1 MGFQQVEFEFPDE
14 DKNSKKDTTTIEI
27 EESSAEKIFETKKSN
42 KQKADVEEDNY
53 EVLDNEDEDEDEYE
67 DDDDIEIE
75 IIDDIPKRD
84 RNKTPSEPPED
95 VTKEELESY
104 SEKVRKRISHIS
116 KGYHDERRE
125 KEKALRERQELEK
138 FAQRLVE
145 ENKKLKSSE
154 AKSNKLLLEE
164 AKEKVNFEYNEA
176 KRKYKEAYELG
187 DTDKVLEA
195 QELLTTAKIRADKL
209 ANIKLDALQT
219 EIEPVQYQAEKY
231 TNVTPVDERAEAWRQ
246 ENTWFNTDIE
256 MTSYALGLHN
266 KLINDGVDPT
276 SDKYYEV
283 INTRMRKLFPEKFE
297 DQLVEEVEKPKRR
310 SNVVAPA
317 TRSTAPKK
325 IRLTATQVAIA
336 KRLGLS
342 NKQYAEQVAIDM
354 RKQEE
359 NG

>member
-14 DKNSKKDTTTIEI
+14 DKNTEKDTTTIEI
-27 EESSAEKIFETKKSN
+27 EESSAEKIFEDKKSN
-42 KQKADVEEDNY
+42 KPEVDVEEDND
-53 EVLDNEDEDEDEYE
+53 EVLDETNDDDGEDEEDV
-67 DDDDIEIE
+67 EIE
-75 IIDDIPKRD
+75 VIDDTPKKD
-84 RNKTPSEPPED
+84 RNKKPSARPED
-95 VTKEELESY
+95 VTKEELENY
-104 SEKVRKRISHIS
+104 SEKVRKRISHLS

-138 FAQRLVE
+138 FAQQLVE
-145 ENKKLKSSE
+145 QNKKLKGSE
-154 AKSNKLLLEE
+154 AESQKLLLEE
-164 AKEKVNFEYNEA
+164 AKEKIDFEYNDA

-195 QELLTTAKIRADKL
+195 QELLTTAKIKADKL
-209 ANIKLDALQT
+209 SNIKLDTLQT
-219 EIEPVQYQAEKY
+219 ETEPVQYETEKD

-266 KLINDGVDPT
+266 KLINDGVDPK
-276 SDKYYEV
+276 SDEYYET
-283 INTRMRKLFPEKFE
+283 INARMRKLFPENFE

-325 IRLTATQVAIA
+325 IRLTSTQVAIA

-354 RKQEE
+354 RKQ

>member
-14 DKNSKKDTTTIEI
+14 DKNTEKDTTTIEI
-27 EESSAEKIFETKKSN
+27 EESSAEKIFEDKKSN
-42 KQKADVEEDNY
+42 KPEVDVEEDND
-53 EVLDNEDEDEDEYE
+53 EVLDETNDDDGEDEEDV
-67 DDDDIEIE
+67 EIE
-75 IIDDIPKRD
+75 VVDDTPKKD
-84 RNKTPSEPPED
+84 RNKKPSARPED
-95 VTKEELESY
+95 VTKEELENY
-104 SEKVRKRISHIS
+104 SEKVRKRISHLS

-138 FAQRLVE
+138 FAQQLVE
-145 ENKKLKSSE
+145 QNKKLKGSE
-154 AKSNKLLLEE
+154 AESQKLLLEE
-164 AKEKVNFEYNEA
+164 AKEKIDFEYNDA

-195 QELLTTAKIRADKL
+195 QELLTTAKIKADKL
-209 ANIKLDALQT
+209 SNIKLDTLQT
-219 EIEPVQYQAEKY
+219 ETEPVQYETEKD

-266 KLINDGVDPT
+266 KLVNDGVDPK
-276 SDKYYEV
+276 SDEYYET
-283 INTRMRKLFPEKFE
+283 INARMRKLFPENFE

-325 IRLTATQVAIA
+325 IRLTSTQVAIA

-354 RKQEE
+354 RKQ

>member
-14 DKNSKKDTTTIEI
+14 DKNTEKDTTTIEI
-27 EESSAEKIFETKKSN
+27 EESSAEKIFEDKKSN
-42 KQKADVEEDNY
+42 KPEVDVEEDND
-53 EVLDNEDEDEDEYE
+53 EVLDETNDGDDGEDV
-67 DDDDIEIE
+67 EIE
-75 IIDDIPKRD
+75 VIDDTPKKD
-84 RNKTPSEPPED
+84 RNKKPSARPED
-95 VTKEELESY
+95 VTKEELENY
-104 SEKVRKRISHIS
+104 SEKVRNRISHLS

-138 FAQRLVE
+138 FAQQLVE
-145 ENKKLKSSE
+145 QNKKLKGSE
-154 AKSNKLLLEE
+154 AESQKLLLEE
-164 AKEKVNFEYNEA
+164 AKEKIDFEYNDA

-195 QELLTTAKIRADKL
+195 QELLTTARIKADKL
-209 ANIKLDALQT
+209 SNIKLDTLQT
-219 EIEPVQYQAEKY
+219 ETEPVQYEAEKY

-266 KLINDGVDPT
+266 KLINDGVDPK
-276 SDKYYEV
+276 SDEYYET
-283 INTRMRKLFPEKFE
+283 INARMRKLFPENFE

-325 IRLTATQVAIA
+325 IRLTSTQVAIA

-354 RKQEE
+354 RKQ

>member
-14 DKNSKKDTTTIEI
+14 DKNTEKDTTTIEI
-27 EESSAEKIFETKKSN
+27 EESSAEKIFEDKKSN
-42 KQKADVEEDNY
+42 KPEVDVEEDND
-53 EVLDNEDEDEDEYE
+53 EVLDETNDDDGEDEEDV
-67 DDDDIEIE
+67 EIE
-75 IIDDIPKRD
+75 VIDDTPKKD
-84 RNKTPSEPPED
+84 RNKKPSARPED
-95 VTKEELESY
+95 VTKEELENY
-104 SEKVRKRISHIS
+104 SEKVRKRISHLS

-138 FAQRLVE
+138 FAQQLVE
-145 ENKKLKSSE
+145 QNKKLKGSE
-154 AKSNKLLLEE
+154 AESQKLLLEE
-164 AKEKVNFEYNEA
+164 AKEKIDFEYNDA

-195 QELLTTAKIRADKL
+195 QELLTTAKIKADKL
-209 ANIKLDALQT
+209 SNIKLDTLQT
-219 EIEPVQYQAEKY
+219 ETEPVQYETEKD

-266 KLINDGVDPT
+266 KLINDGVDPK
-276 SDKYYEV
+276 SDEYYET
-283 INTRMRKLFPEKFE
+283 INARMRKLFPENFE

-354 RKQEE
+354 RKQ

>member
-14 DKNSKKDTTTIEI
+14 DKNTEKDTTTIEI
-27 EESSAEKIFETKKSN
+27 EESSAEKIFEDKKSN
-42 KQKADVEEDNY
+42 KPEVDVEEDND
-53 EVLDNEDEDEDEYE
+53 EVLDEAN
-67 DDDDIEIE
+67 DDDDGEDEEDVEIE
-75 IIDDIPKRD
+75 VIDDTPKKD
-84 RNKTPSEPPED
+84 RNKKPSTRPED
-95 VTKEELESY
+95 VTKEELENY
-104 SEKVRKRISHIS
+104 SEKVRKRISHLS

-138 FAQRLVE
+138 FAQQLVE
-145 ENKKLKSSE
+145 QNKKLKGSE
-154 AKSNKLLLEE
+154 AESQKLLLEE
-164 AKEKVNFEYNEA
+164 AKEKIDFEYNDA

-195 QELLTTAKIRADKL
+195 QELLTTAKIKADKL
-209 ANIKLDALQT
+209 DNIKLDALQT
-219 EIEPVQYQAEKY
+219 ETEPVQYQAEKD
-231 TNVTPVDERAEAWRQ
+231 TNVTQVDEKAEAWRQ

-266 KLINDGVDPT
+266 KLINDGVDPK
-276 SDKYYEV
+276 SDEYYET
-283 INTRMRKLFPEKFE
+283 INARMRKLFPENFE

-354 RKQEE
+354 RKQ

>member
-14 DKNSKKDTTTIEI
+14 DKNTEKDTTTIEI
-27 EESSAEKIFETKKSN
+27 EESSAEKIFEDKKSN
-42 KQKADVEEDNY
+42 KPEVDVEEDND
-53 EVLDNEDEDEDEYE
+53 EVLDETN
-67 DDDDIEIE
+67 DDDDGEDEEDVEIE
-75 IIDDIPKRD
+75 VVDDTPKKD
-84 RNKTPSEPPED
+84 RNKKPSARPED
-95 VTKEELESY
+95 VTKEELENY
-104 SEKVRKRISHIS
+104 SEKVRKRISHLS

-138 FAQRLVE
+138 FAQQLVE
-145 ENKKLKSSE
+145 QNKKLKGSE
-154 AKSNKLLLEE
+154 AESQKLLLEE
-164 AKEKVNFEYNEA
+164 AKEKIDFEYNDA

-195 QELLTTAKIRADKL
+195 QELLTTAKIKADKL
-209 ANIKLDALQT
+209 SNIKLDTLQT
-219 EIEPVQYQAEKY
+219 ETEPVQYETEKD

-266 KLINDGVDPT
+266 KLVNDGVDPK
-276 SDKYYEV
+276 SDEYYET
-283 INTRMRKLFPEKFE
+283 INARMRKLFPENFE

-354 RKQEE
+354 RKQ

>member
-14 DKNSKKDTTTIEI
+14 DKNTEKDTTTIEI
-27 EESSAEKIFETKKSN
+27 EESSAEKIFEDKKSN
-42 KQKADVEEDNY
+42 KPEVDVEEDND
-53 EVLDNEDEDEDEYE
+53 EVLDETNDYDGEDEEDV
-67 DDDDIEIE
+67 EIE
-75 IIDDIPKRD
+75 VIDDTPKKD
-84 RNKTPSEPPED
+84 RNKKPSARPED

-104 SEKVRKRISHIS
+104 SEKVRKRISHLS

-138 FAQRLVE
+138 FAQQLVE
-145 ENKKLKSSE
+145 QNKKLKGSE
-154 AKSNKLLLEE
+154 AESQKLLLEE
-164 AKEKVNFEYNEA
+164 AKEKIDFEYNDA

-195 QELLTTAKIRADKL
+195 QELLTTAKIKADKL
-209 ANIKLDALQT
+209 SNIKLDTLQT
-219 EIEPVQYQAEKY
+219 ETEPVQYETQKD

-266 KLINDGVDPT
+266 KLINDGVDPK
-276 SDKYYEV
+276 SDEYYET
-283 INTRMRKLFPEKFE
+283 INARMRKLFPENFE

-354 RKQEE
+354 RKQ

>member
-14 DKNSKKDTTTIEI
+14 DKNTEKDTTTIEI
-27 EESSAEKIFETKKSN
+27 EESSAEKIFEDKKSN
-42 KQKADVEEDNY
+42 KPEVDVEEDND
-53 EVLDNEDEDEDEYE
+53 EVLDETNDYDGEDEEDV
-67 DDDDIEIE
+67 EIE
-75 IIDDIPKRD
+75 VIDDTPKKD
-84 RNKTPSEPPED
+84 RNKKPSARPED
-95 VTKEELESY
+95 VTKEELENY
-104 SEKVRKRISHIS
+104 SEKVRKRISHLS

-138 FAQRLVE
+138 FAQQLVE
-145 ENKKLKSSE
+145 QNKKLKGSE
-154 AKSNKLLLEE
+154 AESQKLLLEE
-164 AKEKVNFEYNEA
+164 AKEKIDFEYNDA

-195 QELLTTAKIRADKL
+195 QELLTTAKIKADKL
-209 ANIKLDALQT
+209 SNIKLDTLQT
-219 EIEPVQYQAEKY
+219 ETEPVQYETEKD

-266 KLINDGVDPT
+266 KLINDGVDPK
-276 SDKYYEV
+276 SDEYYET
-283 INTRMRKLFPEKFE
+283 INARMRKLFPENFE

-354 RKQEE
+354 RKQ

>member
-14 DKNSKKDTTTIEI
+14 DKNTEKDTTTIEI
-27 EESSAEKIFETKKSN
+27 EESSAEKIFEDKKSN
-42 KQKADVEEDNY
+42 KPEVDVEEDND
-53 EVLDNEDEDEDEYE
+53 EVLDETNDYDGEDEEDV
-67 DDDDIEIE
+67 EIE
-75 IIDDIPKRD
+75 VVDDTPKKD
-84 RNKTPSEPPED
+84 RNKKPSARPED
-95 VTKEELESY
+95 VTKEELENY
-104 SEKVRKRISHIS
+104 SEKVRKRISHLS

-138 FAQRLVE
+138 FAQQLVE
-145 ENKKLKSSE
+145 QNKKLKGSE
-154 AKSNKLLLEE
+154 AESQKLLLEE
-164 AKEKVNFEYNEA
+164 AKEKIDFEYNDA

-195 QELLTTAKIRADKL
+195 QELLTTAKIKADKL
-209 ANIKLDALQT
+209 SNIKLDTLQT
-219 EIEPVQYQAEKY
+219 ETEPVQYETEKD

-266 KLINDGVDPT
+266 KLINDGVDPK
-276 SDKYYEV
+276 SDEYYET
-283 INTRMRKLFPEKFE
+283 INARMRKLFPENFE

-354 RKQEE
+354 RKQ

>member
-14 DKNSKKDTTTIEI
+14 DKNTEKDTTTIEI
-27 EESSAEKIFETKKSN
+27 EESSAEKIFEDKKSN
-42 KQKADVEEDNY
+42 KPEVDVEEDND
-53 EVLDNEDEDEDEYE
+53 EVLDETNDDDGEDEEDV
-67 DDDDIEIE
+67 EIE
-75 IIDDIPKRD
+75 VVDDTPKKD
-84 RNKTPSEPPED
+84 RNKKPSARPED
-95 VTKEELESY
+95 VTKEELENY
-104 SEKVRKRISHIS
+104 SEKVRKRISHLS

-138 FAQRLVE
+138 FAQQLVE
-145 ENKKLKSSE
+145 QNKKLKGSE
-154 AKSNKLLLEE
+154 AESQKLLLEE
-164 AKEKVNFEYNEA
+164 AKEKIDFEYNDA

-195 QELLTTAKIRADKL
+195 QELLTTAKIKADKL
-209 ANIKLDALQT
+209 SNIKLDTLQT
-219 EIEPVQYQAEKY
+219 ETEPVQYETEKD

-266 KLINDGVDPT
+266 KLINDGVDPK
-276 SDKYYEV
+276 SDEYYET
-283 INTRMRKLFPEKFE
+283 INARMRKLFPENFE

-325 IRLTATQVAIA
+325 IRLTSTQVAIA

-354 RKQEE
+354 RKQ

>member
-14 DKNSKKDTTTIEI
+14 DKNTEKDTTTIEI
-27 EESSAEKIFETKKSN
+27 EESSAEKIFEDKKSN
-42 KQKADVEEDNY
+42 KPEVDVEEDND
-53 EVLDNEDEDEDEYE
+53 EVLDETNDDDGEDEEDV
-67 DDDDIEIE
+67 EIE
-75 IIDDIPKRD
+75 VIDDTPKKD
-84 RNKTPSEPPED
+84 RNKKPSARPED
-95 VTKEELESY
+95 VTKEELENY
-104 SEKVRKRISHIS
+104 SEKVRKRISHLS

-138 FAQRLVE
+138 FAQQLVE
-145 ENKKLKSSE
+145 QNKKLKGSE
-154 AKSNKLLLEE
+154 AESQKLLLEE
-164 AKEKVNFEYNEA
+164 AKEKIDFEYNDA

-195 QELLTTAKIRADKL
+195 QELLTTAKIKADKL
-209 ANIKLDALQT
+209 SNIKLDTLQT
-219 EIEPVQYQAEKY
+219 ETEPVQYEAQKD

-266 KLINDGVDPT
+266 KLINDGVDPK
-276 SDKYYEV
+276 SDEYYET
-283 INTRMRKLFPEKFE
+283 INARMRKLFPENFE

-325 IRLTATQVAIA
+325 IRLTSTQVAIA

-354 RKQEE
+354 RKQ

>member
-14 DKNSKKDTTTIEI
+14 DKNTEKDTTTIEI
-27 EESSAEKIFETKKSN
+27 EESSAEKIFEDKKSN
-42 KQKADVEEDNY
+42 EPEVDVEEDND
-53 EVLDNEDEDEDEYE
+53 EVLDETNDYDGEDEEDVEVE
-67 DDDDIEIE
+67 V
-75 IIDDIPKRD
+75 IDDTPKKD
-84 RNKTPSEPPED
+84 RNKKPSARPED

-104 SEKVRKRISHIS
+104 SEKVRKRISHLS

-138 FAQRLVE
+138 FAQQLVE
-145 ENKKLKSSE
+145 QNKKLKGSE
-154 AKSNKLLLEE
+154 AESQKLLLEE
-164 AKEKVNFEYNEA
+164 AKEKIDFEYNDA

-195 QELLTTAKIRADKL
+195 QELLTTAKIKADKL
-209 ANIKLDALQT
+209 SNIKLDTLQT
-219 EIEPVQYQAEKY
+219 ETEPVQYEAEKD

-266 KLINDGVDPT
+266 KLINDGVDPK
-276 SDKYYEV
+276 SDEYYET
-283 INTRMRKLFPEKFE
+283 INARMRKLFPENFE

-354 RKQEE
+354 RKQ

>member
-14 DKNSKKDTTTIEI
+14 DKNTEKDTTTIEI
-27 EESSAEKIFETKKSN
+27 EESSAEKIFEDKKSN
-42 KQKADVEEDNY
+42 EPEVDVEEDND
-53 EVLDNEDEDEDEYE
+53 EVLDETNDYDGEDEEDVEVE
-67 DDDDIEIE
+67 V
-75 IIDDIPKRD
+75 IDDTPKKD
-84 RNKTPSEPPED
+84 RNKKPSARPED

-104 SEKVRKRISHIS
+104 SEKVRKRISHLS

-138 FAQRLVE
+138 FAQQLVE
-145 ENKKLKSSE
+145 QNKKLKGSE
-154 AKSNKLLLEE
+154 AESQKLLLEE
-164 AKEKVNFEYNEA
+164 AKEKIDFEYNDA

-195 QELLTTAKIRADKL
+195 QELLTTAKIKADKL
-209 ANIKLDALQT
+209 SNIKLDTLQT
-219 EIEPVQYQAEKY
+219 ETEPVQYETQKD

-266 KLINDGVDPT
+266 KLINDGVDPK
-276 SDKYYEV
+276 SDEYYET
-283 INTRMRKLFPEKFE
+283 INARMRKLFPENFE

-354 RKQEE
+354 RKQ

>member
-14 DKNSKKDTTTIEI
+14 DKNTEKDTTTIEI
-27 EESSAEKIFETKKSN
+27 EESSAEKIFEDKKSN
-42 KQKADVEEDNY
+42 KPEVDVEEDND
-53 EVLDNEDEDEDEYE
+53 EVLDETNDYDGEDEEDV
-67 DDDDIEIE
+67 EIE
-75 IIDDIPKRD
+75 VIDDTPKKD
-84 RNKTPSEPPED
+84 RNKKPSARPED
-95 VTKEELESY
+95 VTKEELENY
-104 SEKVRKRISHIS
+104 SEKVRKRISHLS

-138 FAQRLVE
+138 FAQQLVE
-145 ENKKLKSSE
+145 QNKKLKGSE
-154 AKSNKLLLEE
+154 AESQKLLLEE
-164 AKEKVNFEYNEA
+164 AKEKIDFEYNDA

-195 QELLTTAKIRADKL
+195 QELLTTAKIKADKL
-209 ANIKLDALQT
+209 SNIKLDTLQT
-219 EIEPVQYQAEKY
+219 ETEPVQYETEKD

-266 KLINDGVDPT
+266 KLINDGVDPK
-276 SDKYYEV
+276 SDEYYET
-283 INTRMRKLFPEKFE
+283 INARMRKLFPENFE

-325 IRLTATQVAIA
+325 IRLTSTQVAIA

-354 RKQEE
+354 RKQ